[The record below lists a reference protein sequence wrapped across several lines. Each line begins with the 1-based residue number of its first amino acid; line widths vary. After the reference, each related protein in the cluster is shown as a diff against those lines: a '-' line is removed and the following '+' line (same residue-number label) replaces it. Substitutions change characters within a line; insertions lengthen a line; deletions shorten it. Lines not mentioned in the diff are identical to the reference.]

1 MAMPVLATKL
11 FVPLPRPKSV
21 ARPRLTTKL
30 AEGLRAGR
38 KVTLVT
44 APAGFGKTTLLSEW
58 IAAALNQEPNLR
70 VAWLSLEAGDN
81 DPARFLTYLS
91 AALSRADPEVGSVD
105 LSPQQPIDEAL
116 AALIN
121 EVAQSGHKILLV
133 LDDFQS
139 IDDTSIRDSIVFLI
153 DHLPETLHLAIA
165 SRSDPL
171 LPAARL
177 RARGELTELRA
188 SDLRFSPDE
197 ASAFL
202 NSVMGL
208 TLSSGDVAALETRTE
223 GWIAGLQL
231 AALSLQERT
240 DVSGFISAFTGSNR
254 FVIDYLIEEVLEG
267 APADVR
273 EFLVETAILERLSGP
288 LCDAVTGRAN
298 GADMLEYLDRANLF
312 VVPLDD
318 RRAWFRY
325 HHLFADVLKSRLLAE
340 GRDHQD
346 ALHASASDWYGRN
359 GSAEDAVHHA
369 FEAYDF
375 DRAARLIEAAIPAV
389 RQSRQDATVLG
400 WLNRLPEETIRDRPV
415 LTVFSAWSSLVVGDI
430 AAVEPRLVHAEF
442 LLTRADENS
451 HSGDDK
457 AVRDELA
464 SLPVTIE
471 LYRAAVAMATGDHAA
486 IKTHAQLALARAQTS
501 DYLGRGAAS
510 GLLGLASGASG
521 DLAAGVEAFAESS
534 ANLRRAGNLTDALTT
549 TLVIADML
557 IPLGRLRD
565 ARTAYEHALRESR
578 EQPDSAQ
585 PAADLHAGFAMV
597 LFESNQVAEARQ
609 HLADSEEVGAGNYS
623 HEHRYRWFVAM
634 ARACEV
640 DGEWDAAL
648 DFLTEAER
656 HYRRGFF
663 PDARPISALKARLRI
678 TQGDLTAATSWA
690 TELRITEDDDLSYLR
705 EFEHVTLAR
714 LLIAQSASRPQSG
727 GMDTASEL
735 VARLLDAAGAGG
747 RTGSVIEIL
756 ILQSLALGA
765 QGHIALALKPL
776 QQALELA
783 EPEGYFRL
791 FADEGAPMLRLLRA
805 AAGAG
810 IRPDFVRRL
819 SQALRHKEGAGAEQ
833 QPAAEALSERELH
846 VLRLLATPLSG
857 PEISRE
863 LHVSLNTMRTH
874 TKHIFAKLGV
884 TSRAAAVRRSEA
896 LGLI

>member
-21 ARPRLTTKL
+21 SRPRLTAKL
-30 AEGLRAGR
+30 AEGLREGR
-38 KVTLVT
+38 KLTLVT

-58 IAAALNQEPNLR
+58 IAATLRQESAVR

-81 DPARFLTYLS
+81 DPARFLTYLA
-91 AALSRADPEVGSVD
+91 AALGQADSEIGSVD
-105 LSPQQPIDEAL
+105 RNPQQPIDEAL

-121 EVAQSGHKILLV
+121 EVALSTHKILLV
-133 LDDFQS
+133 LDDFQL
-139 IDDTSIRDSIVFLI
+139 IDDASIRDSIVFLI
-153 DHLPETLHLAIA
+153 DHLPESLHLAIA
-165 SRSDPL
+165 SRSDPF

-188 SDLRFSPDE
+188 SDLRFTPEE
-197 ASAFL
+197 AAVFL

-208 TLSSGDVAALETRTE
+208 TLSGNDVAALETRTE

-231 AALSLQERT
+231 AALSLQERS

-267 APADVR
+267 VPAGVR
-273 EFLVETAILERLSGP
+273 EFLVETAILEQLSGP

-298 GADMLEYLDRANLF
+298 GVEMLEYLDRANLF
-312 VVPLDD
+312 IVPLDD

-325 HHLFADVLKSRLLAE
+325 HHLFADVLKIRLLAE
-340 GRDHQD
+340 RRDHKD
-346 ALHASASDWYGRN
+346 ALHTRASDWYERN
-359 GSAEDAVHHA
+359 GSAEDAVLHA
-369 FEAYDF
+369 FEAKDF
-375 DRAARLIEAAIPAV
+375 ERAARVIEAAIPGV
-389 RQSRQDATVLG
+389 RQSRQDATVLS
-400 WLNRLPEETIRDRPV
+400 WLNRLPDETIRVRPV
-415 LTVFSAWSSLVVGDI
+415 LTVFSAWSSLVAGDI
-430 AAVEPRLVHAEF
+430 AAVEPRLAHAER
-442 LLTRADENS
+442 LLALVDTSSVPADDSEL
-451 HSGDDK
+451 
-457 AVRDELA
+457 RDELA

-471 LYRAAVAMATGDHAA
+471 LYRASVAMATGDQAGL
-486 IKTHAQLALARAQTS
+486 KTHAQLALTLAQPS

-521 DLAAGVEAFAESS
+521 DLAAGVEAFVDSS

-565 ARTAYEHALRESR
+565 ARSAYEGALRQAL
-578 EQPDSAQ
+578 EQQDSSQ

-597 LFESNQVAEARQ
+597 LFESNELAEARQ
-609 HLADSEEVGAGNYS
+609 HLADSDELSAGTYS

-634 ARACEV
+634 ARSNEI
-640 DGEWDAAL
+640 DGRVDAAL
-648 DFLTEAER
+648 DLLTEAER
-656 HYRRGFF
+656 LYRRGFF
-663 PDARPISALKARLRI
+663 PEARPISALTARLRI
-678 TQGDLTAATSWA
+678 SQGNLSAANDWA
-690 TELRITEDDDLSYLR
+690 TEHSLTAEDDLSYLR

-714 LLIAQSASRPQSG
+714 LLLAQHASGPGSG
-727 GMDTASEL
+727 GIDEASAL
-735 VARLLDAAGAGG
+735 LARLLDAAETGG
-747 RTGSVIEIL
+747 RTGSTIEIL
-756 ILQSLALGA
+756 VLQSLALDA
-765 QGHIALALKPL
+765 QDHTPVALTPLKR
-776 QQALELA
+776 ALELA

-791 FADEGAPMLRLLRA
+791 FVDKGAPMLRLLRA

-810 IRPDFVRRL
+810 IRPEYVRRL
-819 SQALRHKEGAGAEQ
+819 SQALRQEEGAGADQ
-833 QPAAEALSERELH
+833 QPVAEPLSERELH

-857 PEISRE
+857 PEVARE

-874 TKHIFAKLGV
+874 TKHIFAKLEV
-884 TSRAAAVRRSEA
+884 TSRAAAVRRAEA